1 MTNSTSENIN
11 QDHERVHKILS
22 KVYNVPTV
30 PQIILEVSNLIDNPK
45 TSASILGRMISNDQG
60 LVTKILSIAN
70 SPLHGIPRRVA
81 TIDFAI
87 VVLGFNQVK
96 NIVMALSMM
105 ETFKVVGNRKF
116 DQNKYWTHSI
126 LTAAAAKR
134 IADDLG
140 YQTSGEVFTAGL
152 LHDLGIPIIYKFF
165 NKEYKEIINEVS
177 ETDISY
183 LEAEEKYLGITH
195 QEIGR
200 YLIDRWNLPVSI
212 ADVISYHHNPSLA
225 KTNRELTALIHLA
238 DNMTRQLM
246 IGDFSWDES
255 TKLDPEIINI
265 LRLGDEEY
273 LENFIYSYKELFED
287 QLEAINI

>member
-1 MTNSTSENIN
+1 MTNPTSENIN
-11 QDHERVHKILS
+11 QNNERVHKILS

-45 TSASILGRMISNDQG
+45 TSASILGKMISNDQG

-116 DQNKYWTHSI
+116 DQTKYWTHSI

-246 IGDFSWDES
+246 IGDFSWDKS

>member
-22 KVYNVPTV
+22 KVYNIPTV

-96 NIVMALSMM
+96 NIVLALSMM

-116 DQNKYWTHSI
+116 DQMKYWTHSI

-177 ETDISY
+177 ETNISY

-212 ADVISYHHNPSLA
+212 ADVVSYHHNPSLA
-225 KTNRELTALIHLA
+225 KTNRELIALVHLA
-238 DNMTRQLM
+238 DYMTKQLM

-287 QLEAINI
+287 QLEAIKI

>member
-1 MTNSTSENIN
+1 MTDSTTENIN
-11 QDHERVHKILS
+11 QDEERVNRILS
-22 KVYNVPTV
+22 TVHNVPTV
-30 PQIILEVSNLIDNPK
+30 PQIIVEVSSLIEDPK
-45 TSASILGRMISNDQG
+45 TSASILGKMISNDQG

-105 ETFKVVGNRKF
+105 ETFKVLGNRKF
-116 DQNKYWTHSI
+116 DQKKYWTHSI

-165 NKEYKEIINEVS
+165 NKEYKEIVNEVS
-177 ETDISY
+177 ETDIPY

-195 QEIGR
+195 QDVGR
-200 YLIDRWNLPVSI
+200 YLIDKWNLPVSI
-212 ADVISYHHNPSLA
+212 ANVISFHHKPSLA
-225 KTNRELTALIHLA
+225 KSNRELTALVHLA

-255 TKLDPEIINI
+255 TRLDPEIIKI